1 MIEEENRLASEVRTP
16 HAPLSRALEVISDAR
31 VRELEI
37 ENQRLQFL
45 VAELLIKNQQLRK
58 QQLSS

>member
-1 MIEEENRLASEVRTP
+1 MIEEENRLASEVRTQ
-16 HAPLSRALEVISDAR
+16 HAHLSRALEASTDVR

-58 QQLSS
+58 QQRSS